1 MSDEKIEQMIGN
13 VKASL
18 AIERLYVT
26 DEESEVYRKYLKG
39 NLTEGEVLEIIRT
52 GTWER
57 DLINGKIENR
67 PL

>member
-1 MSDEKIEQMIGN
+1 LSDEKIEQMIGN